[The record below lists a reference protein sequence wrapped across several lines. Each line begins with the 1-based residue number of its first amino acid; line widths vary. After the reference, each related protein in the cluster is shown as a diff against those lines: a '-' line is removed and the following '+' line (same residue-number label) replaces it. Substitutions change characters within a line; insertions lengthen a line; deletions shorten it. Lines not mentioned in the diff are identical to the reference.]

1 MIPTLSE
8 KQYGENITYDSSVI
22 CFIKMTILPHVVEY
36 VERALKKAFFFGV
49 ISITALNFLE
59 TILFEKAIYI
69 TKGPS
74 CKQIKKH

>member
-8 KQYGENITYDSSVI
+8 KQYGKNITYDSSVI

-49 ISITALNFLE
+49 ISITALNFWRSSFLRK
-59 TILFEKAIYI
+59 TFTSQKALL
-69 TKGPS
+69 
-74 CKQIKKH
+74 